1 VTAKKKNKTTKP
13 DSNHTQIAYE
23 GIKKILFT
31 NEIPPGRKISYRQLA
46 EHLGMSLTPII
57 QALKRLEFQGLVR
70 YEPNKGYSTE
80 PMSMQEIAEI
90 YDMRELIEVSLLPDV
105 IKNLNED
112 GIKTLQALL
121 KSRNKSEEVLCHKDE
136 PYLNERLLNDKEFH
150 LTLAGLS
157 GRKIQVQM
165 LQYLF
170 DLLYLKYG
178 GSFLFIQS
186 KEPVGSQHQGIFNA
200 VVSHDVEEAG
210 RALKA
215 HFTQIKSQ
223 ALKALGEMIADN

>member
-1 VTAKKKNKTTKP
+1 MTAKKKDKAAK
-13 DSNHTQIAYE
+13 SGANHTQIAYE

-31 NEIPPGRKISYRQLA
+31 NEIPPGKKISYRQLA

-80 PMSMQEIAEI
+80 PMSMQEVAEI
-90 YDMRELIEVSLLPDV
+90 YDMRELIEMSLLPDV
-105 IKNLNED
+105 INNLNED
-112 GIKTLQALL
+112 GIKKLQGLL
-121 KSRNKSEEVLCHKDE
+121 KSRDKSNGE
-136 PYLNERLLNDKEFH
+136 PYLSERLLNDKEFH
-150 LTLAGLS
+150 LALAGLS

-178 GSFLFIQS
+178 GSLLFIQS
-186 KEPVGSQHQGIFNA
+186 KDPVGSQHQGIFNA
-200 VVSHDVEEAG
+200 VVSHDVGEAT

-215 HFTQIKSQ
+215 HFTQIRFQ
-223 ALKALGEMIADN
+223 ALKALGEMIAEN

>member
-1 VTAKKKNKTTKP
+1 MTGKKNKPTKS

-105 IKNLNED
+105 INNLNED
-112 GIKTLQALL
+112 GIRALQALL
-121 KSRNKSEEVLCHKDE
+121 KSRDKSEGVPSREEE

-150 LTLAGLS
+150 LALAGLS
-157 GRKIQVQM
+157 GRRIQVQM
-165 LQYLF
+165 LRYLF

-178 GSFLFIQS
+178 GSLLFIQS
-186 KEPVGSQHQGIFNA
+186 KEPVGSQHQRIFNA
-200 VVSHDVEEAG
+200 VVSHDMEEAG
-210 RALKA
+210 KALKA

-223 ALKALGEMIADN
+223 ALKVLGEMIADN